1 MASILIIDDDASIR
15 VFLRRVLEADGHQVR
30 EAANGD
36 LGLLQYRAAPSELVI
51 TDLLM
56 PERDGMEVIR
66 ALAKDYVGV
75 QIIAM
80 SGAAGKGHLLD
91 VATLLG
97 ARQVIRKPFTPE
109 EIRRVVRQT
118 LEHPS

>member
-15 VFLRRVLEADGHQVR
+15 EFVRRVLEADGHQVR

-36 LGLLQYRAAPSELVI
+36 FGLVLYREAPADLVM

-56 PERDGMEVIR
+56 PERDGMEVIL
-66 ALAKDYVGV
+66 ALTKEYVGV
-75 QIIAM
+75 QVIAM
-80 SGAAGKGHLLD
+80 TGAAGEGNLLD

-109 EIRRVVRQT
+109 EIRLVVRQT
-118 LEHPS
+118 LERLG